1 MQRREFFR
9 NAAIGAVGLG
19 SFPVSARCAPLA
31 GGKMGE
37 NVYDVAVIGGGTA
50 GTAAAI
56 QAARLGART
65 LVIESGSQLGG
76 TMTTGGVNFPGLFYA
91 WGKQI
96 ISGIGWELV
105 CKTVETHGDSFP
117 DFTAKNLPHWKYQ
130 VKLNEYLYACL
141 AEEAAL
147 EAGVNLCY
155 YCFPM
160 EISRES
166 AGGANWRISVAARD
180 EVFGVR
186 AKQIIDCT
194 GNASAVHLAGFKRI
208 REDEIQPGTLIFGI
222 SNYSL
227 EAVDKAALKKAYA
240 AAIKSGELE
249 SSDLWV
255 GIIGVL
261 KEGGFNS
268 QHTLNANSATSEL
281 QTRTNISARKSFLR
295 IYRFLKRQKGLENIK
310 IDYVKTEAGVRGTYR
325 IEGETVITAEDYAS
339 ARAYPDSVCY
349 SFYPIDLHVHN
360 TVKPKML
367 ESGKVPCVCLSAM
380 VPKGSRDILAAGRCV
395 SSDRLA
401 NSALRVQASCMA
413 MGQAAAVAAALAAT
427 EGKSPADLDIG
438 EIRKVLK
445 KHNAIVPNV

>member
-166 AGGANWRISVAARD
+166 AGGANWMISVAARD

-268 QHTLNANSATSEL
+268 QHTLNANSATSDF
-281 QTRTNISARKSFLR
+281 SASSRR
-295 IYRFLKRQKGLENIK
+295 NPK
-310 IDYVKTEAGVRGTYR
+310 ITSAPFKT
-325 IEGETVITAEDYAS
+325 
-339 ARAYPDSVCY
+339 PM
-349 SFYPIDLHVHN
+349 P
-360 TVKPKML
+360 
-367 ESGKVPCVCLSAM
+367 
-380 VPKGSRDILAAGRCV
+380 
-395 SSDRLA
+395 
-401 NSALRVQASCMA
+401 
-413 MGQAAAVAAALAAT
+413 
-427 EGKSPADLDIG
+427 SP
-438 EIRKVLK
+438 
-445 KHNAIVPNV
+445 